1 MKKQFRLDRSEGIAF
16 GVCAGIAN
24 YTGWDATLVRI
35 GLVVLTLM
43 GGFPWTLI
51 AYGAVAWL
59 VKPADGGS
67 AFPSRN
73 SERRAASGM
82 GSDERRTGDLDRT
95 FGGENEALARE
106 IEQLR

>member
-59 VKPADGGS
+59 ARPADGSS
-67 AFPSRN
+67 AFLSRT

-82 GSDERRTGDLDRT
+82 GKGERRMGDVGRT
-95 FGGENEALARE
+95 IDEGNEALARE
-106 IEQLR
+106 IEKLR